1 MLINQELCI
10 SCGQCVPYCPV
21 NAITVT
27 NRKAHINA
35 ELCVE
40 CSCCKRSRVCPKN
53 AIEQDHLEW
62 PRAVR
67 SVMSDVFTVFEG
79 TNVSGRGTE
88 EMKTN
93 DVTGRFRPG
102 WVGVAVEVGRPIAAA
117 TFRQVQEIAMT
128 LASTKLV
135 QFEPCNPITTLMTD
149 NTTGQFKEEILDERV
164 YSAILEFS
172 VPIEKLPD
180 VLELCGKAAS
190 KTQTLFS
197 LDVCSVTTDD
207 QHEKVAQMI
216 RDAGITTL
224 RPNGKVNLG
233 LGKPAAQL

>member
-1 MLINQELCI
+1 
-10 SCGQCVPYCPV
+10 
-21 NAITVT
+21 
-27 NRKAHINA
+27 
-35 ELCVE
+35 
-40 CSCCKRSRVCPKN
+40 
-53 AIEQDHLEW
+53 
-62 PRAVR
+62 
-67 SVMSDVFTVFEG
+67 MSDVFTVFQG